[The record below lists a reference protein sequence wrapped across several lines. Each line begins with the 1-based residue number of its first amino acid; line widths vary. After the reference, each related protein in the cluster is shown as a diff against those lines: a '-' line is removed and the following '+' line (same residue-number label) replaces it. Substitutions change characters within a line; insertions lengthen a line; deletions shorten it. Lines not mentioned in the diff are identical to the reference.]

1 MWCEIGTGWVRIW
14 LYLSLHSNVYE
25 CECVRALNK
34 VCEGEWEHSN
44 KQSAA
49 VIRFGSLQSLLN
61 LSSVL
66 CNREWEQSCI
76 FMKQEDTTRDMLTHV
91 HAHTYTHKH
100 TLKSKEDHVLC
111 IEMQQGHSYCLQYVR
126 RGLHEGRTL
135 ERWRLSSF
143 SKNSEEKM

>member
-1 MWCEIGTGWVRIW
+1 MWCEIGTGWVRPFRIW
-14 LYLSLHSNVYE
+14 LYLRLRSNVYE

-76 FMKQEDTTRDMLTHV
+76 FMKQGGHNQRHANTCARTHT
-91 HAHTYTHKH
+91 HTHSQTQ

-111 IEMQQGHSYCLQYVR
+111 IEMQQGHSYCLQYLR

-135 ERWRLSSF
+135 GAM
-143 SKNSEEKM
+143 KIK